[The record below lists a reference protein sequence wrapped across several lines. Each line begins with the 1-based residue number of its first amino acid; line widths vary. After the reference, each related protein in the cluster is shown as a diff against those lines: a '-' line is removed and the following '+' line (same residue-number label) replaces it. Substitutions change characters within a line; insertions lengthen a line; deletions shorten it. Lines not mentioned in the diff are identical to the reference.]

1 MIPNIIGQ
9 KSCSHFVSVWT
20 LIFRIFIFVY
30 HENYVDDLEALF
42 GYIIYHVCLSFAIKL
57 LNENIFSAYSDW
69 TISYPFPT
77 QWQHVWAKDV
87 VFFEDEAVTHRCKHF
102 WKLPSPFF
110 ALRLVLLFIG
120 SSTIPLHYFETFR

>member
-1 MIPNIIGQ
+1 MIPTIIGQ

-42 GYIIYHVCLSFAIKL
+42 GYINIMCVAIKL

-87 VFFEDEAVTHRCKHF
+87 VFYEDEAVTCRCKQKDTLLKTSFSIFCFAFGPFIYWLFDDSITLF
-102 WKLPSPFF
+102 WDF
-110 ALRLVLLFIG
+110 
-120 SSTIPLHYFETFR
+120 